1 MAAAAIEEDEEGVEE
16 EAMAVPADGE
26 DDKVIM
32 LEEVGEETLRYPEG
46 SVARWEGFMLG
57 AEKSDTVNDFSF
69 DDDDVDDV
77 DDEDAVEEATPA
89 RKRARSPPPTF
100 PPLPP

>member
-1 MAAAAIEEDEEGVEE
+1 MAAATAIEEDEEGVEE

-69 DDDDVDDV
+69 DEDDDV

-89 RKRARSPPPTF
+89 RKRARSPPPPL

>member
-1 MAAAAIEEDEEGVEE
+1 MAAATATEEEEEEEEE

-46 SVARWEGFMLG
+46 SVARWEGFILG

-69 DDDDVDDV
+69 DDDD
-77 DDEDAVEEATPA
+77 DDEDVVEQATPA
-89 RKRARSPPPTF
+89 R
-100 PPLPP
+100 